1 MSTDLPGRAVYLV
14 DGMRTPFLRAQ
25 VPAPGPFAAADL
37 AVRAGQ
43 SLFSKLSLSPKII
56 QHIVVGCGGAA
67 ADEMNIARIV
77 GLRLGCEQSTP
88 AFTVQRNCAS
98 GLQAVDS
105 GAQMI
110 ASGRHDLVL
119 VGGCEAMSHAPL
131 MSHPN
136 IARWLAQLQKAK
148 GHWQK
153 LKLIP
158 SFPFKNLKPESAL
171 LKGLSD
177 PVVGLSMGQT
187 AEIIAKRFNI
197 DRQMMDA
204 WAAQSH
210 LRALAAQKNNI
221 FSEEITPLYDGK
233 GSSYLIDNGVR
244 TDSTAER
251 LAKLKPVFDRP
262 YGHVTAGN
270 SSQLTD
276 GACLLLLASDKAVK
290 KYQLKPLA
298 KIKDVAWAG
307 LDPRHMGLG
316 PVHASHQILKR
327 QKIAIEQI
335 DCWEINE
342 AFAAQT
348 LACLAAFNDLEF
360 CKSELKLR
368 KAYGVIDREKV
379 NVHGG
384 AIAIG
389 HPVGAS
395 GTRILLHLAQVLKS
409 NNAPA
414 QGIASLCIGGGQGGA
429 MLIENCQQK
438 ETVE

>member
-14 DGMRTPFLRAQ
+14 DGMRTPFLRAE

-43 SLFSKLSLSPKII
+43 SLFSKLSISPEII
-56 QHIVVGCGGAA
+56 QHVVIGCGGAS

-77 GLRLGCEQSTP
+77 GLRLGCDQSTP

-105 GAQMI
+105 GAQLI
-110 ASGRHDLVL
+110 ASGRHDVVL

-131 MSHPN
+131 MTHPN
-136 IARWLAQLQKAK
+136 IARWLARLQKAK
-148 GHWQK
+148 GNWKK
-153 LKLIP
+153 LKLIS

-177 PVVGLSMGQT
+177 PVIGLSMGQT
-187 AEIIAKRFNI
+187 AEVIAKRFKI

-204 WAAQSH
+204 WAAESH
-210 LRALAAQKNNI
+210 LRALAAQKDSL
-221 FSEEITPLYDGK
+221 FDEEIAPIYDGK
-233 GSSYLIDNGVR
+233 GLSYLADNGVR
-244 TDSTAER
+244 TDSTPER

-262 YGHVTAGN
+262 YGAVTAGN

-276 GACLLLLASDKAVK
+276 GACLLLLASEKAVK

-307 LDPRHMGLG
+307 LDPKQMGLG
-316 PVHASHQILKR
+316 PVYASHQILKR
-327 QKIAIEQI
+327 QKLSTAAV

-348 LACLAAFNDLEF
+348 LACLAAFADAEF
-360 CKSELKLR
+360 CKNEFKLKA
-368 KAYGVIDREKV
+368 AYEAIDPEKV
-379 NVHGG
+379 NIHGG

-395 GTRILLHLAQVLKS
+395 GARILLHLAQVLK
-409 NNAPA
+409 AKKVPA

-429 MLIENCQQK
+429 VLIANCQQE
-438 ETVE
+438 ETGE